1 MIVLVNKGQE
11 EFEDT
16 NRVTRI
22 RKSKDRQQMPKSF
35 VHKKGTFSGSFR
47 YPLHIYMFDCI

>member
-16 NRVTRI
+16 KRVTRI
-22 RKSKDRQQMPKSF
+22 RKSKDRQQMPKSC
-35 VHKKGTFSGSFR
+35 VHKKGTFSGSLR